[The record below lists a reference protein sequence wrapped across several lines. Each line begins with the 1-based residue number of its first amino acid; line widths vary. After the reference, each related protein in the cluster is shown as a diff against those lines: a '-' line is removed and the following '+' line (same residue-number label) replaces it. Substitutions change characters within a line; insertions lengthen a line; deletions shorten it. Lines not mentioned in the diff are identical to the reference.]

1 MARLVINTTEGQV
14 LEFELSAARHTVGRT
29 EDNDI
34 CIPDGSV
41 SSSHGEI
48 THDGST
54 WTFTDLGST
63 NGTKVSG
70 ERVANVELGHGA
82 TFEIGNVSAAFYDEA
97 AAPAA
102 PAARGGS
109 SMFSAPRASST
120 SSSSGD
126 YGSRPIERGARTGFG
141 KKKPVK
147 DGTRSLLMA
156 LGVVGL
162 LAVLGVAAMIMTGGL
177 GN

>member
-14 LEFELSAARHTVGRT
+14 LEFELSAARHSVGRT

-41 SSSHGEI
+41 SSSHGEF

-63 NGTKVSG
+63 NGTKVNG
-70 ERVANVELGHGA
+70 ERVQNVELGHGA
-82 TFEIGNVSAAFYDEA
+82 SFEIGNTAATFYDEA

-102 PAARGGS
+102 PAARSGG
-109 SMFSAPRASST
+109 MFAAPRSST
-120 SSSSGD
+120 SSSSAGD
-126 YGSRPIERGARTGFG
+126 FGSRPIERGARTGFG

-147 DGTRSLLMA
+147 DGTRSLLMT

-162 LAVLGVAAMIMTGGL
+162 LAVLGIAGLIMTGGL

>member
-14 LEFELSAARHTVGRT
+14 LEFELSAARHSVGRT

-41 SSSHGEI
+41 SSSHGEF
-48 THDGST
+48 THDGHT

-63 NGTKVSG
+63 NGTKVNG
-70 ERVANVELGHGA
+70 ERVQNVELGHGA
-82 TFEIGNVSAAFYDEA
+82 SFDIGNTAATFYDEA

-102 PAARGGS
+102 PAARSGGS
-109 SMFSAPRASST
+109 MFAAPRSSN
-120 SSSSGD
+120 SSSSAGD

-147 DGTRSLLMA
+147 DGSRSLLMT
-156 LGVVGL
+156 LGVLGL
-162 LAVLGVAAMIMTGGL
+162 LAVLGMAGLILTGGL

>member
-1 MARLVINTTEGQV
+1 
-14 LEFELSAARHTVGRT
+14 
-29 EDNDI
+29 
-34 CIPDGSV
+34 
-41 SSSHGEI
+41 
-48 THDGST
+48 
-54 WTFTDLGST
+54 
-63 NGTKVSG
+63 
-70 ERVANVELGHGA
+70 
-82 TFEIGNVSAAFYDEA
+82 
-97 AAPAA
+97 
-102 PAARGGS
+102 
-109 SMFSAPRASST
+109 MFSAPRASST